1 MISVIVVAGGSGK
14 RMLSEIPKQFL
25 ELNGLPIIMHT
36 LNKLNKS
43 ISTEKEFI
51 LVLPENQ
58 TDYWEGLCIQHQFN
72 IPHTIAFGGNERFD
86 SVKNGLEKIS
96 PNSKIVAIHDAVR
109 PLIAHSVIQSLLSSV
124 EHYPAV
130 IPVIPVF
137 ESIRK
142 ITGENSSEIVNRNEY
157 VLVQLVIV

>member
-58 TDYWEGLCIQHQFN
+58 TDY
-72 IPHTIAFGGNERFD
+72 
-86 SVKNGLEKIS
+86 LE
-96 PNSKIVAIHDAVR
+96 
-109 PLIAHSVIQSLLSSV
+109 
-124 EHYPAV
+124 
-130 IPVIPVF
+130 
-137 ESIRK
+137 
-142 ITGENSSEIVNRNEY
+142 
-157 VLVQLVIV
+157 